1 MKPIWGPDEE
11 SMQPSWT
18 DSGRETGGEVGDRLM
33 FFIYIS
39 QQNRGKTNWNHC
51 KTVTEGEMERE
62 SARDHEPYRERER
75 VQEGEGT
82 GCLWGHLPNL
92 CFQHFLPTLI
102 FQLCSTLITSIHMWE
117 SVGMFVNVYAS
128 HSVCWFCM
136 DPHVTAT
143 LVIAT
148 QTVWKHAHKLLFLY
162 INHSILQR
170 NNWELVNIPCN
181 LSSWSEGKNWKDK
194 ILSRYTKCVTSSYH
208 LWTSASPYHG
218 TVDLCKQN
226 KTNS

>member
-1 MKPIWGPDEE
+1 MKRVCSQAGLTVGERQAGSWGIVWCSSFTSHNKTEE
-11 SMQPSWT
+11 KQTEIIVKQWQREKWRERA
-18 DSGRETGGEVGDRLM
+18 RETM
-33 FFIYIS
+33 S
-39 QQNRGKTNWNHC
+39 HT
-51 KTVTEGEMERE
+51 
-62 SARDHEPYRERER
+62 ERER

-117 SVGMFVNVYAS
+117 SVGMFVNVCAS

>member
-1 MKPIWGPDEE
+1 MKRVCSQAGLTVEERQAGRWGIVWCSSFTSHNKTEE
-11 SMQPSWT
+11 KQTEIIVKQWQREKWRERA
-18 DSGRETGGEVGDRLM
+18 RETM
-33 FFIYIS
+33 S
-39 QQNRGKTNWNHC
+39 HT
-51 KTVTEGEMERE
+51 
-62 SARDHEPYRERER
+62 ERER

-117 SVGMFVNVYAS
+117 YVGMFVNVCAS

>member
-1 MKPIWGPDEE
+1 MKRVCSQAGLTVGERQAGRWGIVWCSSFTSHNKTEE
-11 SMQPSWT
+11 KQTEIIVKQWQREKWRERA
-18 DSGRETGGEVGDRLM
+18 RETM
-33 FFIYIS
+33 S
-39 QQNRGKTNWNHC
+39 HAK
-51 KTVTEGEMERE
+51 
-62 SARDHEPYRERER
+62 RER

-117 SVGMFVNVYAS
+117 YVGMFVNVCAS

-170 NNWELVNIPCN
+170 NNWGLVNIPCN
-181 LSSWSEGKNWKDK
+181 LSSWSEGKNSKDK